1 MGPVRF
7 YHVTPNPLRKE
18 VIFML
23 GLLRRIW
30 YNRRPRSANSRTIW
44 WQLTNWDE
52 VSPQVWYVNGEI
64 VEV

>member
-1 MGPVRF
+1 
-7 YHVTPNPLRKE
+7 
-18 VIFML
+18 ML
-23 GLLRRIW
+23 DLLRRIW

-52 VSPQVWYVNGEI
+52 VGPQTWYVNGEM